1 MREFL
6 LTVLLAA
13 IICYLITPL
22 VRDLAIKSGAVMQI
36 RSRDVHVKPTPRWGG
51 LAMWLSMALTLVI
64 VNQLPLVAKSF
75 SREATGIFLAGTF
88 ILFLG
93 LIDDRFDLDPITK
106 FAGQALA
113 GGILLIYGV
122 QILWLPINGITTV
135 PANIGQLL
143 TVLFVMVVINA
154 INFVDGLDGLAT
166 GIVAICAASFFAFS
180 YLLAVINGFS
190 RAGAPSLITAV
201 VIGLCLGFLPH
212 NFYPAQIFMGDS
224 GAMFLGLMISAS
236 AITLTGQVDA
246 SAITNEN
253 SGTVLLPL
261 LLPFT
266 VLAIPLLDF
275 AMAIIRRIRAGRS
288 PFSADR
294 EHLHHRIMR
303 MGLTQQRTTVV
314 LYLWTA
320 MFAIPTAIAAFIP
333 IPFALLAG
341 LFIFA
346 LSVIVIK
353 RNKNKVII
361 EHNRDS
367 VKKTVTQKDKRVRK
381 S

>member
-1 MREFL
+1 MREYL
-6 LTVLLAA
+6 VTVLLAA

-36 RSRDVHVKPTPRWGG
+36 RSRDVHSEPTPRWGG
-51 LAMWLSMALTLVI
+51 LAMWLAMALTLVI
-64 VNQLPLVAKSF
+64 VNQLPLVHKSF
-75 SREATGIFLAGTF
+75 GSEATGIFLSGTF

-113 GGILLIYGV
+113 CGILLIYGV

-180 YLLAVINGFS
+180 YLLAVINGLN

-246 SAITNEN
+246 SAITADNPG
-253 SGTVLLPL
+253 SALLPL

-333 IPFALLAG
+333 IWIASLSGLL
-341 LFIFA
+341 IFA
-346 LSVIVIK
+346 ISVLVIK
-353 RNKNKVII
+353 QNKNTTII
-361 EHNRDS
+361 EHNRS
-367 VKKTVTQKDKRVRK
+367 GAK
-381 S
+381 

>member
-1 MREFL
+1 MREYL

-367 VKKTVTQKDKRVRK
+367 VSKAVAKKDKRVRK

>member
-367 VKKTVTQKDKRVRK
+367 VSKTVATRNKRVRK

>member
-1 MREFL
+1 MREYL
-6 LTVLLAA
+6 VTVLLSA
-13 IICYLITPL
+13 IICYLVTPL
-22 VRDLAIKSGAVMQI
+22 VRDLAIKSGAVMAI
-36 RSRDVHVKPTPRWGG
+36 RSRDVHVEPTPRWGG

-64 VNQLPLVAKSF
+64 VNQLPLVHKSF
-75 SREATGIFLAGTF
+75 GREATGIFLSGTF

-93 LIDDRFDLDPITK
+93 LVDDRFDLDPITK

-122 QILWLPINGITTV
+122 QILWLPINGITTL

-143 TVLFVMVVINA
+143 TILFVMVVINA
-154 INFVDGLDGLAT
+154 INFVDGLDGLAP
-166 GIVAICAASFFAFS
+166 GIVAICASCFFAFS
-180 YLLAVINGFS
+180 YLLAVINGLN

-246 SAITNEN
+246 SAITEEN
-253 SGTVLLPL
+253 SGNALLPL
-261 LLPFT
+261 LLPIT
-266 VLAIPLLDF
+266 ILAIPLLDF
-275 AMAIIRRIRAGRS
+275 AMAIIRRLRAGRS

-333 IPFALLAG
+333 IWIALLTG
-341 LFIFA
+341 VFIFA
-346 LSVIVIK
+346 FSILVIK
-353 RNKNKVII
+353 QNKNTVII
-361 EHNRDS
+361 EHNRS
-367 VKKTVTQKDKRVRK
+367 AKIN
-381 S
+381 